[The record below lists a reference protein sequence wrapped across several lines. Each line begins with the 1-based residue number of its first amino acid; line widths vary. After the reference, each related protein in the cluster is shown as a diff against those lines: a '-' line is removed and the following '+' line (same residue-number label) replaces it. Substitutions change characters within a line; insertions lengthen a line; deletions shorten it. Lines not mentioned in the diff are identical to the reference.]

1 MSKDNGAKNV
11 YNNFFDLEIWE
22 KVNPENQAL
31 LEDYLLELKQNQK
44 SDGTIY
50 QYKRDLMGLMVY
62 IYRKLDN
69 RSILELSKR
78 DFRSYSLYLSIECG
92 LANASHNRRLS
103 SLRSLLSF
111 AEEEDDT
118 YDYDVNAARKVKSLP
133 KHATREIH
141 YLSDEQILMLRDA
154 LMKRGECQKATLLM
168 LAYDSA
174 GRKNELSQV
183 EKHCFLDDSKNST
196 NKVIGKRRKIF
207 RLVYFSGTKECAK
220 KWLSVRGDDEIDS
233 LWAVNGKGIPSSM
246 LYDWFMDMRDL
257 LYEISGDYI
266 EFNVHSMRHACLQN
280 FSDGTH
286 YVLKELGMTEGFPI
300 EKLKLLANHSSIE
313 TTSQYLRDNSIDE
326 LREMFG
332 ITIDD

>member
-1 MSKDNGAKNV
+1 MSKNV
-11 YNNFFDLEIWE
+11 YNNFFDIEIWE
-22 KVNPENQAL
+22 KVLPANKEL

-69 RSILELSKR
+69 RNILELSKR
-78 DFRSYSLYLSIECG
+78 DFRSYSLYLNIECG

-133 KHATREIH
+133 KQSVREIY
-141 YLSDEQILMLRDA
+141 YLSDDQILMLRDA
-154 LMKRGECQKATLLM
+154 LMKRGDYQKATLLM

-183 EKHCFLDDSKNST
+183 EKHCFFDTTKSST
-196 NKVIGKRRKIF
+196 NKVVGKRKKVF
-207 RLVYFSGTKECAK
+207 RLIYFSGTKECAN
-220 KWLSVRGDDEIDS
+220 KWLSDRGEDDVDS
-233 LWAVNGKGIPSSM
+233 LWLVHGKLVPSSM
-246 LYDWFMDMRDL
+246 LYDWFMDMRDV
-257 LYEISGDYI
+257 LYEISGKYI

-300 EKLKLLANHSSIE
+300 EKLKLLAQHSDIS
-313 TTSQYLRDNSIDE
+313 TTQSYLKDNSLDE
-326 LREMFG
+326 LQNMFG

>member
-1 MSKDNGAKNV
+1 MSKNV
-11 YNNFFDLEIWE
+11 YNNFFDIEIWE
-22 KVNPENQAL
+22 KVLPANKEL

-44 SDGTIY
+44 SDGIIY

-69 RSILELSKR
+69 RNILELSKR
-78 DFRSYSLYLSIECG
+78 DFRSYSLYLNIECG

-133 KHATREIH
+133 KQSVREIY
-141 YLSDEQILMLRDA
+141 YLSDDQILMLRDA
-154 LMKRGECQKATLLM
+154 LMKRGDYQKATLLM

-183 EKHCFLDDSKNST
+183 EKHCFFDTTKSST
-196 NKVIGKRRKIF
+196 NKVVGKRKKVF
-207 RLVYFSGTKECAK
+207 RLIYFSGTKECAN
-220 KWLSVRGDDEIDS
+220 KWLSDRGEDDVDS
-233 LWAVNGKGIPSSM
+233 LWLVHGKLVPSSM
-246 LYDWFMDMRDL
+246 LYDWFMDMRDV
-257 LYEISGDYI
+257 LYEISGKYI

-300 EKLKLLANHSSIE
+300 EKLKLLAQHSDIS
-313 TTSQYLRDNSIDE
+313 TTQSYLKDNSLDE
-326 LREMFG
+326 LQNMFG